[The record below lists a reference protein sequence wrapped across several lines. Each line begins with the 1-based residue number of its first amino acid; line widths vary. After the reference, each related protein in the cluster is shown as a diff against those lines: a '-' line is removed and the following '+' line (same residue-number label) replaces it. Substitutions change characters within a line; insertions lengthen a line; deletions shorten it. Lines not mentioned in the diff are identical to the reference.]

1 MKIKVRQS
9 NMELLRIIAM
19 AMVVMCHTNYWA
31 LGEPTMRMCA
41 DEPVRAF
48 MQYLVESLSVVCIN
62 CFVFISGWFSIKLT
76 KRGLA
81 NLVFQ
86 LLFYSTLIYF
96 INWALGLVQFSVKG
110 FLQHANFLANF
121 WFVKVYLALFLLSPI
136 LNVFIEKAGKDSA
149 KTVLL
154 VYAFLNVV
162 FGWGIDYMKT
172 GYGYSLFHLSFI
184 YLVAR
189 YIRIYGGKCFAFDK
203 WRDLS
208 IYLLITVSTALLIL
222 ILAVT
227 WPAMWCK
234 ANRLFLYHYNAP
246 LIIIASIYLSLFF
259 AKLDFKSKAVNLVGA
274 SSFAV
279 FLIHGDPLIAEPYMK
294 PFCND
299 LFFNNSIGYFSI
311 IITLS
316 IIALFAVAFL
326 VDQVRQWLWGMIQR
340 AFF

>member
-1 MKIKVRQS
+1 MKVRARQS
-9 NMELLRIIAM
+9 GMEMLRNIAM

-31 LGEPTMRMCA
+31 IGEPSLEMCA
-41 DEPVRAF
+41 DDPLRAF
-48 MQYLVESLSVVCIN
+48 AQYLVESFIVVCVN

-76 KRGLA
+76 KRGFA
-81 NLVFQ
+81 NLIFQ

-96 INWALGLVQFSVKG
+96 IFVLTGLIRFNIKD
-110 FLQHANFLANF
+110 FLIHADFISNS
-121 WFVKVYLALFLLSPI
+121 WFVRAYVPLFLLSPI
-136 LNVFIEKAGKDSA
+136 LNLFVQHAGERMA
-149 KTVLL
+149 RTVILA
-154 VYAFLNVV
+154 YAFLDIVL
-162 FGWGIDYMKT
+162 GWGIDLLHVHG
-172 GYGYSLFHLSFI
+172 GYCLFHLCFI
-184 YLVAR
+184 YLIAR
-189 YIRIYGGKCFAFDK
+189 YIRVYGGKFFTLDK
-203 WRDLS
+203 WHDLS
-208 IYLLITVSTALLIL
+208 IYLVISVGTAVLIFLMSFVSP
-222 ILAVT
+222 AV
-227 WPAMWCK
+227 WRHMG
-234 ANRLFLYHYNAP
+234 RMFLYNSP
-246 LIIIASIYLSLFF
+246 FVIIASVYLSLFF

>member
-1 MKIKVRQS
+1 
-9 NMELLRIIAM
+9 MEMLRIIAM

-31 LGEPTMRMCA
+31 IGEPSLEMCA
-41 DEPVRAF
+41 DDPLRAF
-48 MQYLVESLSVVCIN
+48 AQYLVESFIVVCVN

-76 KRGLA
+76 KRGFA

-96 INWALGLVQFSVKG
+96 IFVLTGLIRFNIKD
-110 FLQHANFLANF
+110 FLIHADFISNS
-121 WFVKVYLALFLLSPI
+121 WFVRAYVPLFLLSPI
-136 LNVFIEKAGKDSA
+136 LNLFVQHAGERMA
-149 KTVLL
+149 RTVILA
-154 VYAFLNVV
+154 YAFLDIVL
-162 FGWGIDYMKT
+162 GWGIDLLHVHG
-172 GYGYSLFHLSFI
+172 GYCLFHLCLI
-184 YLVAR
+184 YLIAR
-189 YIRIYGGKCFAFDK
+189 YIRVYGGKFFTLDK
-203 WRDLS
+203 WHDLS
-208 IYLLITVSTALLIL
+208 IYLVISVGTAVLIFLMSFVSP
-222 ILAVT
+222 AV
-227 WPAMWCK
+227 WRHMG
-234 ANRLFLYHYNAP
+234 RMFLYNSP
-246 LIIIASIYLSLFF
+246 FVIIASVYLSLFF

-294 PFCND
+294 PFCNN

>member
-1 MKIKVRQS
+1 MKVRARQS
-9 NMELLRIIAM
+9 GMEMLRIIAM

-31 LGEPTMRMCA
+31 IGEPSLEMCA
-41 DEPVRAF
+41 DDPLRAF
-48 MQYLVESLSVVCIN
+48 AQYLVESFIVVCVN

-76 KRGLA
+76 KRGFA

-96 INWALGLVQFSVKG
+96 IFVLTGLIRFNIKD
-110 FLQHANFLANF
+110 FLIHADFISNS
-121 WFVKVYLALFLLSPI
+121 WFVRAYVPLFLLSPI
-136 LNVFIEKAGKDSA
+136 LNLFVQHAGERMA
-149 KTVLL
+149 RTVILA
-154 VYAFLNVV
+154 YAFLDIVL
-162 FGWGIDYMKT
+162 GWGIDLLHVHG
-172 GYGYSLFHLSFI
+172 GYCLFHLCLI
-184 YLVAR
+184 YLIAR
-189 YIRIYGGKCFAFDK
+189 YIRVYGGKFFTLDK
-203 WRDLS
+203 WHDLS
-208 IYLLITVSTALLIL
+208 IYLVISVGTAVLIFLMSFVSP
-222 ILAVT
+222 AV
-227 WPAMWCK
+227 WRHMG
-234 ANRLFLYHYNAP
+234 RMFLYNSP
-246 LIIIASIYLSLFF
+246 FVIIASVYLSLFF